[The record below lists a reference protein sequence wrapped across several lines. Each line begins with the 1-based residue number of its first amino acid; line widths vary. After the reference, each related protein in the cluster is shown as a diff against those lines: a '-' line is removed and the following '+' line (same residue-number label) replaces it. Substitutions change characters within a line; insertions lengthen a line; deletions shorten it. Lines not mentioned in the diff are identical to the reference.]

1 VHAERLVEG
10 ERAVSK
16 RRGLPGRAA
25 VRAPDGT
32 TSRFRAPFRKTSHA
46 WERATVTVTAPPAYQ
61 AIVVAVVY
69 QDQTGTA
76 VFDDVTLTSP

>member
-1 VHAERLVEG
+1 M
-10 ERAVSK
+10 
-16 RRGLPGRAA
+16 
-25 VRAPDGT
+25 
-32 TSRFRAPFRKTSHA
+32 
-46 WERATVTVTAPPAYQ
+46 TVTAPPAYQ